1 MADAHGGCA
10 RRMRTADAHGGCAC
24 GMRMRDAHDT
34 DPRERCA
41 HARVLE

>member
-1 MADAHGGCA
+1 MRMADAHGGCA
-10 RRMRTADAHGGCAC
+10 RR
-24 GMRMRDAHDT
+24 MRMRDAHDT